1 MTEVPI
7 IYKPFHLNVEQQ
19 NIGNK
24 NINSQLEN
32 SMIVNT
38 SEIPIERNKNIDVML
53 PFYKPNPPLNTEW
66 HEYSGEQFVN
76 PINLSINLK
85 VHTMILFIRGKWQ
98 NKSSLLQ
105 RTIYLA

>member
-32 SMIVNT
+32 SVIVNT

-53 PFYKPNPPLNTEW
+53 PFYKPDPPLNK
-66 HEYSGEQFVN
+66 YR
-76 PINLSINLK
+76 
-85 VHTMILFIRGKWQ
+85 M
-98 NKSSLLQ
+98 
-105 RTIYLA
+105 A